1 LKSKDY
7 SRRKKLLVGNY
18 KEKQYDL
25 KKAVSKKKLQG
36 LIRVMHGYVWKY
48 LGATAAI
55 TVSSIGSTAQ
65 YFILQYFIDDYLS
78 NRTAEF
84 GLFAISSSLVVLTL
98 IRGIGSFFSGKWAT
112 ETSEGVTKRL
122 RDFLFNHIEHLPYTY
137 HNENDTGELI
147 QRVTSDVDAL
157 RMFFS
162 NNAIGVARTLILFIV
177 NFVAIGFLNW
187 RLAWMSII
195 AIPVIVLI
203 SALFFKQISKAYEA
217 YQVKEAS
224 LSTTLQENL
233 AGVRVVKAFA
243 RQTYE
248 INKFERNNIEKYT
261 AGLKLN
267 RMHAFFWPISDVICS
282 AQIILGY
289 LIGGTMA
296 MNGEITIGTYLAY
309 TGMIIWIIFPMRNL
323 GRLIVEMSRGF
334 VSFDR
339 VAKIINETREPLE
352 EGDYLPDQIE
362 GKVEFE
368 QVSFSYEDGFNVL
381 DDISF
386 TINAGQ
392 SIALIGSTGSGKTT
406 LVNLIPRFFDY
417 TNGSIKLDN
426 IELQRY
432 PRTFLRKHI
441 GIVEQE
447 PFLFSRSIRDNIR
460 YGVNREVTEEEM
472 IEAAKAAAVHDV
484 IMEFPNQYDTMV
496 GERGVTLSGGQKQRV
511 AIARTLL
518 KNPKILIMDDS
529 TSSVDTETES
539 LIREALNNLM
549 ENRTTFSIAHRI
561 QSIMNADLILVLD
574 KSRIVQSGTHEELI
588 AQDGIYRNIFDI
600 QTKIEE
606 DLQKEIESVS

>member
-1 LKSKDY
+1 MT
-7 SRRKKLLVGNY
+7 KKF
-18 KEKQYDL
+18 
-25 KKAVSKKKLQG
+25 QG
-36 LIRVMHGYVWKY
+36 LIRVMHGYAWKY
-48 LGATAAI
+48 LGATFAI
-55 TVSSIGSTAQ
+55 TISSLGSTAQ
-65 YFILQYFIDDYLS
+65 YFLLQYFIDDYLT
-78 NRTAEF
+78 NQTAQF
-84 GLFAISSSLVVLTL
+84 GLFAISFSFVLLTL
-98 IRGIGSFFSGKWAT
+98 VRGLGSFFSSKWAT

-122 RDFLFNHIEHLPYTY
+122 RDYLFDHIQHLPYTY

-157 RMFFS
+157 RTFFS
-162 NNAIGVARTLILFIV
+162 NNAIGVARTLILFLV
-177 NFVAIGFLNW
+177 NFIAIGFLNW
-187 RLAWMSII
+187 HLAWMSII
-195 AIPVIVLI
+195 AIPIIVVI
-203 SALFFKQISKAYEA
+203 SALFFNKISKAYEA
-217 YQVKEAS
+217 YQVKEAA

-243 RQTYE
+243 RQNHE
-248 INKFERNNIEKYT
+248 IEKFDNNNKEKYI

-267 RMHAFFWPISDVICS
+267 RMHAYFWPISDTICS

-296 MNGEITIGTYLAY
+296 INGEITIGTYLAY

-339 VAKIINETREPLE
+339 VAKIIRETREPLTD
-352 EGDYLPDQIE
+352 GDYLPEKVE
-362 GKVEFE
+362 GKVSFE
-368 QVSFSYEDGFNVL
+368 NVSFSYEDGFNVL
-381 DDISF
+381 EDITFNIDS
-386 TINAGQ
+386 GK

-406 LVNLIPRFFDY
+406 LVNLIPRFFEY
-417 TNGSIKLDN
+417 ANGSIKLDGV
-426 IELQRY
+426 ELNRY
-432 PRTFLRKHI
+432 PRNFLRQHI

-460 YGVNREVTEEEM
+460 YGVNREVSEEEM
-472 IEAAKAAAVHDV
+472 ITAAKAAAIHDV

-518 KNPKILIMDDS
+518 KNPKLLIMDDS

-539 LIREALNNLM
+539 QIRDALNNLM
-549 ENRTTFSIAHRI
+549 ENRTTFIIAHRI

-574 KSRIVQSGTHEELI
+574 KQRIVQSGTHDELI
-588 AQDGIYRNIFDI
+588 TQEGIYRNIFDI

-606 DLQKEIESVS
+606 DLQKEIESVG

>member
-1 LKSKDY
+1 M
-7 SRRKKLLVGNY
+7 LVGNY

-25 KKAVSKKKLQG
+25 KQAASEKKLKG
-36 LIRVMHGYVWKY
+36 LIRVMHGYGLKY
-48 LGATAAI
+48 FGATVAI
-55 TVSSIGSTAQ
+55 TISSLGSTAQ
-65 YFILQYFIDDYLS
+65 YFLLQYFIDDYLT
-78 NRTAEF
+78 NRTAQF
-84 GLFAISSSLVVLTL
+84 GLLAISSSLVLLTL
-98 IRGIGSFFSGKWAT
+98 VRGLGSFFSGKWAT

-122 RDFLFNHIEHLPYTY
+122 RDYLFDHLQHLPYAY

-157 RMFFS
+157 RRFFS
-162 NNAIGVARTLILFIV
+162 NNAIGVARTLILFLV
-177 NFVAIGFLNW
+177 NFIAIGLLNW
-187 RLAWMSII
+187 RLAWMSVI
-195 AIPVIVLI
+195 AIPVIVVI

-217 YQVKEAS
+217 YQVKEAA

-243 RQTYE
+243 RQSHE
-248 INKFERNNIEKYT
+248 IAKFEHNNQEKYA

-267 RMHAFFWPISDVICS
+267 RMHAFFWPISDIICS
-282 AQIILGY
+282 AQIIVGY
-289 LIGGTMA
+289 LVGGTMA
-296 MNGEITIGTYLAY
+296 LNGEITIGTYLAY

-339 VAKIINETREPLE
+339 VAKVIKETREPLHK
-352 EGDYLPDQIE
+352 GDYLPEKIE
-362 GKVEFE
+362 GKVSFE
-368 QVSFSYEDGFNVL
+368 DVTFSYEDGFNVL
-381 DDISF
+381 SDITF

-417 TNGSIKLDN
+417 TKGSIKLDDV
-426 IELQRY
+426 ELRRY
-432 PRTFLRKHI
+432 PRNFLRQHI

-460 YGVNREVTEEEM
+460 YGVDHDVTEEEM
-472 IEAAKAAAVHDV
+472 ITAAKAAAVHDV

-529 TSSVDTETES
+529 TSAVDTETES
-539 LIREALNNLM
+539 QIRDALNNLM
-549 ENRTTFSIAHRI
+549 ENRTTFIIAHRI

-574 KSRIVQSGTHEELI
+574 KQRIVQSGKHEDLI
-588 AQDGIYRNIFDI
+588 AQEGIYRNIFDI

>member
-1 LKSKDY
+1 MLI
-7 SRRKKLLVGNY
+7 GNY
-18 KEKQYDL
+18 KEKPYDL
-25 KKAVSKKKLQG
+25 KQAISKKKLQG
-36 LIRVMHGYVWKY
+36 LIRVMHGYGLKY
-48 LGATAAI
+48 IGATIAI
-55 TVSSIGSTAQ
+55 TVSSLGSTAQ
-65 YFILQYFIDDYLS
+65 YFLLQYFIDDYLT
-78 NRTAEF
+78 NQTAQF
-84 GLFAISSSLVVLTL
+84 GLFAISFSLVLLTL
-98 IRGIGSFFSGKWAT
+98 IRGLGSFFSGKWAT

-122 RDFLFNHIEHLPYTY
+122 RDFLFNHLQHLPYAY

-157 RMFFS
+157 RRFFS
-162 NNAIGVARTLILFIV
+162 NNAIGVARTLILFLV
-177 NFVAIGFLNW
+177 NFIAIGLLNW
-187 RLAWMSII
+187 RLAWMSVI
-195 AIPVIVLI
+195 AIPIIVVI
-203 SALFFKQISKAYEA
+203 SAMFFKQISKAYEA
-217 YQVKEAS
+217 YQVKEAA

-243 RQTYE
+243 RQSHE
-248 INKFERNNIEKYT
+248 IEKFEVNNQEKYA

-267 RMHAFFWPISDVICS
+267 RMHAFFWPISDIICS
-282 AQIILGY
+282 AQIIVGY
-289 LIGGTMA
+289 LVGGTMA
-296 MNGEITIGTYLAY
+296 LNGEITIGTYLAY

-339 VAKIINETREPLE
+339 VAKVIKETREPLT
-352 EGDYLPDQIE
+352 EGDYIPEKID
-362 GKVEFE
+362 GKVSF
-368 QVSFSYEDGFNVL
+368 QNVTFSYEDGFNVL
-381 DDISF
+381 QDISF
-386 TINAGQ
+386 TIEAGH

-406 LVNLIPRFFDY
+406 LVNLIPRFFEY
-417 TNGSIKLDN
+417 NAGSIKLDDV
-426 IELQRY
+426 ELKRY
-432 PRTFLRKHI
+432 PRNFLRKHI

-460 YGVNREVTEEEM
+460 YGVNRDVTEEEM
-472 IEAAKAAAVHDV
+472 ITAAKAAAVHDV

-529 TSSVDTETES
+529 TSAVDTETES
-539 LIREALNNLM
+539 QIREALNNLM
-549 ENRTTFSIAHRI
+549 ENRTTFIIAHRI

-574 KSRIVQSGTHEELI
+574 KQRIVQSGKHEELI

-606 DLQKEIESVS
+606 DLQKEIKSVS

>member
-1 LKSKDY
+1 MLI
-7 SRRKKLLVGNY
+7 GNY
-18 KEKQYDL
+18 KEKPYDL
-25 KKAVSKKKLQG
+25 KQAISKKKLQG
-36 LIRVMHGYVWKY
+36 LIRVMHGYGLKY
-48 LGATAAI
+48 IGATIAI
-55 TVSSIGSTAQ
+55 TVSSLGSTAQ
-65 YFILQYFIDDYLS
+65 YFLLQYFIDDYLT
-78 NRTAEF
+78 NQTAQF
-84 GLFAISSSLVVLTL
+84 GLFAISFSLVLLTL
-98 IRGIGSFFSGKWAT
+98 IRGLGSFFSGKWAT

-122 RDFLFNHIEHLPYTY
+122 RDFLFNHLQHLPYAY

-157 RMFFS
+157 RRFFS
-162 NNAIGVARTLILFIV
+162 NNAIGVARTLILFLV
-177 NFVAIGFLNW
+177 NFIAIGLLNW
-187 RLAWMSII
+187 RLAWMSVI
-195 AIPVIVLI
+195 AIPIIVVI

-217 YQVKEAS
+217 YQVKEAA

-243 RQTYE
+243 RQSHE
-248 INKFERNNIEKYT
+248 IEKFEVNNQEKYA

-267 RMHAFFWPISDVICS
+267 RMHAFFWPISDIICS
-282 AQIILGY
+282 AQIIVGY
-289 LIGGTMA
+289 LVGGTMA
-296 MNGEITIGTYLAY
+296 LNGEITIGTYLAY

-339 VAKIINETREPLE
+339 VAKVIKETREPLT
-352 EGDYLPDQIE
+352 EGDYIPEKID
-362 GKVEFE
+362 GKVSF
-368 QVSFSYEDGFNVL
+368 QNVTFSYEDGFNVL
-381 DDISF
+381 QDISF
-386 TINAGQ
+386 TIEAGH

-406 LVNLIPRFFDY
+406 LVNLIPRFFEY
-417 TNGSIKLDN
+417 NAGSIKLDDV
-426 IELQRY
+426 ELKRY
-432 PRTFLRKHI
+432 PRNFLRKHI

-460 YGVNREVTEEEM
+460 YGVNRDVTEEEM
-472 IEAAKAAAVHDV
+472 ITAAKAAAVHDV

-529 TSSVDTETES
+529 TSAVDTETES
-539 LIREALNNLM
+539 QIREALNNLM
-549 ENRTTFSIAHRI
+549 ENRTTFIIAHRI

-574 KSRIVQSGTHEELI
+574 KQRIVQSGKHEELI

-606 DLQKEIESVS
+606 DLQKEIKSVS

>member
-1 LKSKDY
+1 M
-7 SRRKKLLVGNY
+7 LVGNY
-18 KEKQYDL
+18 KEKQYNL
-25 KKAVSKKKLQG
+25 KQAITTKKLQG

-48 LGATAAI
+48 LGATFAI
-55 TVSSIGSTAQ
+55 TIASMGSTAQ
-65 YFILQYFIDDYLS
+65 YFLLQYFVDDYLT

-84 GLFAISSSLVVLTL
+84 GLFTISISLVLLTL

-122 RDFLFNHIEHLPYTY
+122 RDYLFNHLQHLPYAY

-157 RMFFS
+157 RLFFA
-162 NNAIGVARTLILFIV
+162 NNAIGVARTTILFLV
-177 NFVAIGFLNW
+177 NFIAIGILNW
-187 RLAWMSII
+187 RLAWMSVI
-195 AIPVIVLI
+195 AIPIIVLI
-203 SALFFKQISKAYEA
+203 SALFFKQISKTYEA
-217 YQVKEAS
+217 YQEKDAA

-243 RQTYE
+243 RQKHE
-248 INKFERNNIEKYT
+248 IGKFEKNNQDLYD
-261 AGLKLN
+261 AGIKLN
-267 RMHAFFWPISDVICS
+267 RMHSFFWPISDIICS
-282 AQIILGY
+282 AQIIVGY
-289 LIGGTMA
+289 LVGGTMA

-334 VSFDR
+334 VSFER
-339 VAKIINETREPLE
+339 VAKIINETREPLA
-352 EGDYLPDQIE
+352 EGDYLPEQLE
-362 GKVEFE
+362 GKVTFDN
-368 QVSFSYEDGFNVL
+368 VTFSYEDGFNVL
-381 DDISF
+381 EDISF
-386 TINAGQ
+386 EIGAGQ

-406 LVNLIPRFFDY
+406 LVNLLPRFFEY
-417 TNGSIKLDN
+417 NSGSIQLDGV
-426 IELQRY
+426 ELKRY
-432 PRTFLRKHI
+432 PRTLLRQHI

-460 YGVNREVTEEEM
+460 YGVDHEVSEEEM
-472 IEAAKAAAVHDV
+472 ITAAKAAAVHDV

-529 TSSVDTETES
+529 TSAVDTETES
-539 LIREALNNLM
+539 QIREALNNLM
-549 ENRTTFSIAHRI
+549 ENRTTFIIAHRI

-574 KSRIVQSGTHEELI
+574 KQRIIQSGTHEELI
-588 AQDGIYRNIFDI
+588 AQEGIYRSIFDI

>member
-1 LKSKDY
+1 M
-7 SRRKKLLVGNY
+7 LVGNY
-18 KEKQYDL
+18 KEKEYDP
-25 KKAVSKKKLQG
+25 KQAATKTKLG
-36 LIRVMHGYVWKY
+36 GIARLMRGYEWMY
-48 LGATAAI
+48 LGATIATSI
-55 TVSSIGSTAQ
+55 SSIGSTAQ
-65 YFILQYFIDDYLS
+65 YFLLQYFIDDYLTQG
-78 NRTAEF
+78 TAQY
-84 GLFAISSSLVVLTL
+84 GLFAIAGSLVFLTL
-98 IRGIGSFFSGKWAT
+98 VRGLGSFFAGKWAA
-112 ETSEGVTKRL
+112 ETSEGIIKRL
-122 RDFLFNHIEHLPYTY
+122 RDYLFNHLQHLPYAY

-162 NNAIGVARTLILFIV
+162 NNAIGVARTVILFVV
-177 NFVAIGFLNW
+177 NFIAIGLLNW
-187 RLAWMSII
+187 RLAWMSVI

-203 SALFFKQISKAYEA
+203 SFLFFNRISTAYEA

-243 RQTYE
+243 RQEHE
-248 INKFERNNIEKYT
+248 IGKFDHNNQEKYS

-289 LIGGTMA
+289 FIGGTMA

-334 VSFDR
+334 VSFER
-339 VAKIINETREPLE
+339 VAKIIREVREPLE
-352 EGDYLPDQIE
+352 EGDFTPESKQIE
-362 GKVEFE
+362 GKVSFDT
-368 QVSFSYEDGFNVL
+368 VSFSYEDGFNVL
-381 DDISF
+381 EDISF
-386 TINAGQ
+386 TIDAGQ

-406 LVNLIPRFFDY
+406 LVNLIPRFFEYDK
-417 TNGSIKLDN
+417 GSIKLDGV
-426 IELQRY
+426 ELSRY
-432 PRTFLRKHI
+432 PREFLRRHI

-447 PFLFSRSIRDNIR
+447 PFLFSRTIRDNIR
-460 YGVNREVTEEEM
+460 YGVNRDVSEEEM
-472 IEAAKAAAVHDV
+472 IQAAKAAAVHDV

-529 TSSVDTETES
+529 TSAVDTETES
-539 LIREALNNLM
+539 QIREALNNLM
-549 ENRTTFSIAHRI
+549 VNRTTFIIAHRI

-574 KSRIVQSGTHEELI
+574 KRRVVQSGTHEELV
-588 AQDGIYRNIFDI
+588 AQEGIYRSIFNI

-606 DLQKEIESVS
+606 DLQKEIESVG